1 MTLRT
6 SITLALLVA
15 AIAVPPGFGFAG
27 TNDSFERAVTR
38 HLATTGCVLPTESAA
53 TPDAFERAVERTPPA
68 SSDVVERAVNRHLI
82 TTTCVPNET
91 DDALDPAIAAAI
103 RASH

>member
-6 SITLALLVA
+6 SIALALLVA

-27 TNDSFERAVTR
+27 TNNSFTR

-53 TPDAFERAVERTPPA
+53 TPDAFERAVERTPSA

-82 TTTCVPNET
+82 TTTCVPSET

-103 RASH
+103 RARH